1 MKKGLPILMITL
13 LTLFLILWAISLLL
27 LPTSNDSSPRP
38 PLLQAADEVAISTQ
52 SL

>member
-27 LPTSNDSSPRP
+27 LPASNDSRPRP
-38 PLLQAADEVAISTQ
+38 PLLQAAEEIAIPGQ
-52 SL
+52 SP